1 MFYLVRTL
9 NYQGIIR
16 GGLGRIRTDTV
27 LVLNQLPPA
36 NWATRPSIN
45 ISTYLRVYSNME
57 TIMRRFKFTD
67 DDFIKAI
74 QNSISISST
83 LKSLGLVPNGANYR
97 MVHNQIKKLALDT
110 SHFLGKGHLKNRKH
124 NWNIKIPIEQILIQN
139 SDYQST
145 SHLKKR
151 LIKESLLKYE
161 CSECKLDSWMGKEIS
176 LQLDHINGINNDNRL
191 ENLRLLCPNCHSQ
204 TPTFAGK
211 NKSRTTHDQ

>member
-1 MFYLVRTL
+1 
-9 NYQGIIR
+9 
-16 GGLGRIRTDTV
+16 
-27 LVLNQLPPA
+27 
-36 NWATRPSIN
+36 
-45 ISTYLRVYSNME
+45 
-57 TIMRRFKFTD
+57 MRRFKFTD

-124 NWNIKIPIEQILIQN
+124 NWNTKIPIEQILVQN
-139 SDYQST
+139 SNYQST

-151 LIKESLLKYE
+151 LIKEALLKYE
-161 CSECKLDSWMGKEIS
+161 CSECKLNSWMGKEIS
-176 LQLDHINGINNDNRL
+176 LQLDHINGVNDDNRL

-211 NKSRTTHDQ
+211 NKSRTPHDQ